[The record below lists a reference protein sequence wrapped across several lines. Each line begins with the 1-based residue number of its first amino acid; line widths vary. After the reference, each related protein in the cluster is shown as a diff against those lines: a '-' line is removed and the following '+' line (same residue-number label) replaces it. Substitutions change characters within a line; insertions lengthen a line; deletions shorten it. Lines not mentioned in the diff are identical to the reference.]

1 MNTSS
6 PLLFLS
12 LVANRQL
19 TPAAVLLAFGG
30 GDPDSLVEVLEGAE
44 CAALLEE
51 FPVFMA
57 EQQVRV
63 LPPESLAILQKAG
76 VHLQSDELVEFSS
89 HQKSP
94 ILPPSAKWL
103 CGDWYLA
110 PDVARPDEKTK
121 SATASK
127 ATAQNTSSALA
138 LELLQLVTA
147 DADLHEIEEIFR
159 RDPALAYHLLRIVN
173 SVGVGSGKKIS
184 SLAQAILILG
194 RQQLKRWLSLML
206 FATGKKDGRSAMLL
220 ARAAVRARS
229 MELLAKSVGLDKSRQ
244 ELAFMA
250 GMFSLLGVLFGQP
263 LPEILKPLQ
272 ISSTLVDA
280 LLQHKNELGQ
290 LLRAVELAES
300 LSLAE
305 LLPLLADEGLS
316 PGEFNAMTAEAHVWT
331 LRFVRAQEGALHG

>member
-30 GDPDSLVEVLEGAE
+30 GDPDVLAEVLAEAE

-57 EQQVRV
+57 AQQARG
-63 LPPESLAILQKAG
+63 LPPELLVILKKAG

-94 ILPPSAKWL
+94 TLPLSAKWL
-103 CGDWYLA
+103 SGDWYLA
-110 PDVARPDEKTK
+110 PDAALPDGKTK
-121 SATASK
+121 PTSVR
-127 ATAQNTSSALA
+127 ATAQNTSSTLA
-138 LELLQLVTA
+138 LQLLQLVTA

-206 FATGKKDGRSAMLL
+206 FAAGKKDGRSAMLL

-229 MELLAKSVGLDKSRQ
+229 MEMLAKSVGLDKSRQ

-263 LPEILKPLQ
+263 LAEILKPLQ

-280 LLQHKNELGQ
+280 LLRHENDLGQ
-290 LLRAVELAES
+290 LLRVVELAES
-300 LSLAE
+300 HSLAE
-305 LLPLLADEGLS
+305 LLPLLAEEGLS
-316 PGEFNAMTAEAHVWT
+316 PGEFNTITAEAHLWT
-331 LRFVRAQEGALHG
+331 LRFVRTQEGAVHG